1 MGKTHFC
8 KELKKTHMESFLMNY
23 NKCEENI
30 SVFKKNW
37 NCNSFIHIKKAGL
50 LRLADFRVLLK
61 NSDKITDLV

>member
-1 MGKTHFC
+1 
-8 KELKKTHMESFLMNY
+8 MESFLMNY